1 MENNNNKTITVSFMV
16 AGILMGI
23 LFMVI
28 VDTLGAVTTG
38 GFNRFVTQE
47 WVRHGVPVLVGF
59 VTFIVLQTNKKIH
72 SWGDEV
78 TTELKR
84 VVWPSRKDTTAMT
97 IVVCVMILVS
107 GVMFGLMDVVSGSV
121 IDWLLNRNFLGGL

>member
-16 AGILMGI
+16 SAILVGI
-23 LFMVI
+23 LFSVI
-28 VDTLGAVTTG
+28 MDTLGAVTTG
-38 GFNRFVTQE
+38 GFNRFVTQDI
-47 WVRHGVPVLVGF
+47 VRHGIPVLLGF
-59 VTFIVLQTNKKIH
+59 ITFIVLQTNSKIH
-72 SWGDEV
+72 SWADEV

-97 IVVCVMILVS
+97 IVVCVMVLVS
-107 GVMFGLMDVVSGSV
+107 GVVFGLLDVMSGSI